1 MDAGLIDRIESGA
14 ERSASALFAG
24 AVAYAAYGLLV
35 ATGVQPQ
42 LGLAAAGVGALAYLP
57 CSKALRA
64 IGCRGGRFR
73 LPDFAV
79 PELAFAGAPEELLLT
94 ERLAPDELVLTERLA
109 PEELVLTERLNPDEL
124 VLTENDRVDARGPFD
139 LDDILAEMGP
149 DSRVVRLFD
158 PKAMPTPGQLHARID
173 DHLEDGTAQSAPSD
187 ASQALSA
194 ALAELRRSLR

>member
-14 ERSASALFAG
+14 EGSASALLAG

-42 LGLAAAGVGALAYLP
+42 VGLAAAGVGALAYLP

-94 ERLAPDELVLTERLA
+94 ERLAP
-109 PEELVLTERLNPDEL
+109 EELVLTERLNPDEL
-124 VLTENDRVDARGPFD
+124 VLTENDRVDARGPLD

>member
-42 LGLAAAGVGALAYLP
+42 VGLAAAGVGALAYLP

-94 ERLAPDELVLTERLA
+94 ERLAP
-109 PEELVLTERLNPDEL
+109 EELVLTERLNPDEL
-124 VLTENDRVDARGPFD
+124 VLTENDRVDARGPLD

>member
-35 ATGVQPQ
+35 ATGVQSQ
-42 LGLAAAGVGALAYLP
+42 VGLAAAGVGALAYLP

-94 ERLAPDELVLTERLA
+94 ERLAL
-109 PEELVLTERLNPDEL
+109 EELMLTERLNPDEL
-124 VLTENDRVDARGPFD
+124 VLTENDRVDARGPLD

>member
-42 LGLAAAGVGALAYLP
+42 VGLAAAGVGALAYLP

-94 ERLAPDELVLTERLA
+94 ERL
-109 PEELVLTERLNPDEL
+109 NPDEL
-124 VLTENDRVDARGPFD
+124 VLTENDRVDARGPLD